1 MTKLGRLFIVYCMLF
16 CSIESLLSMDG
27 ILSKER
33 LGEKLVIQALDGNID
48 EVKALLEEN
57 KDLIDFHAKVDG
69 FTPLIAAVWGRQ
81 VSVAVYLLNQQA
93 DVNAYDLKNRTALHH
108 AAQKGFWEVIGRLFI
123 RNDILVNKKDM
134 NGDTPA
140 HLAAK
145 TDQEVCANLIITH
158 QGFKNKRDA
167 QKRKFYSCFSTKELQ
182 DKFKVLYNQIK
193 RYQ

>member
-1 MTKLGRLFIVYCMLF
+1 MEV
-16 CSIESLLSMDG
+16 LLSRDA
-27 ILSKER
+27 
-33 LGEKLVIQALDGNID
+33 LGEKIVYQALWGN
-48 EVKALLEEN
+48 LESVRSLVDNNHE
-57 KDLIDFHAKVDG
+57 LIDYQAKIDG
-69 FTPLIAAVWGRQ
+69 FTPLIAAAWNRQ
-81 VSVAVYLLNQQA
+81 VDVVVYLLGQQA
-93 DVNAYDLKNRTALHH
+93 DVNVQDFSGKTALHY

-145 TDQEVCANLIITH
+145 TDEEVCANLIITH

-167 QKRKFYSCFSTKELQ
+167 QKRNFYACFSTKELQ
-182 DKFKVLYNQIK
+182 DKFKVLYNKIK